1 MSKSSTQSKND
12 NASLVHDYGLC
23 INNREIYLHS
33 YIGESEDEPGVDYR
47 MAVRFQKN
55 INILNRIAQEPIL
68 IHMHTIGGSWHDG
81 MGIYDAIKLSPCQV
95 TILCYGSVS
104 SMSSVILQSADIRI
118 MLPNTEFMI
127 HYGSMGVDA
136 NSISVK
142 SAVDQNEKL
151 NKIMLDIYA
160 SSCYGSQKFDGYS
173 IDRIKRF
180 LDSRMRQKQELYLDS
195 RECVEYGFADA
206 VLGDE
211 DYETIQSILPKKCIQ
226 N

>member
-1 MSKSSTQSKND
+1 MSKSNNQNKND

-23 INNREIYLHS
+23 INSREIYLHS

-55 INILNRIAQEPIL
+55 LNILSRVSEEPIL
-68 IHMHTIGGSWHDG
+68 IHMHTIGGCWHDG
-81 MGIYDAIKLSPCQV
+81 MGIYDAIKFSPCHI

-104 SMSSVILQSADIRI
+104 SMSSVILQSADVRI

-151 NKIMLDIYA
+151 NKTMLDIYA
-160 SSCYGSQKFDGYS
+160 TSCYASQKFDEYN

-180 LDSRMRQKQELYLDS
+180 LDNKMRQKQEFYLNS

-211 DYETIQSILPKKCIQ
+211 DYETIKSILPKKCKQ